1 VVSGSAR
8 WIAVVGEGRAV
19 AWRRASSG
27 SRGAW
32 PRDSIGVGLC
42 GPRAGRLA
50 RCTEKRGRKELGR
63 GLGLGPRPIKEIGK
77 RFF

>member
-1 VVSGSAR
+1 VVLGSAR

-32 PRDSIGVGLC
+32 PRDSTGVGLC

-50 RCTEKRGRKELGR
+50 RLHGKKRKEGAR
-63 GLGLGPRPIKEIGK
+63 PGTRFGPKAN
-77 RFF
+77 